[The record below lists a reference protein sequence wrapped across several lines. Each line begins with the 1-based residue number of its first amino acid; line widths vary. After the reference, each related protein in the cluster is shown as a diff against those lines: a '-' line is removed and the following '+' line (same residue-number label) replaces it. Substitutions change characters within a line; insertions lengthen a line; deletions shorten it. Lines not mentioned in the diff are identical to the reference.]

1 MKFDRYV
8 QLILEAI
15 DNDKFLVLIPGGFK
29 PLTAGHMH
37 LIASYNNDPQVAKVL
52 VLIGPKE
59 RDGFTR
65 EQTMKIFGLY
75 EIEKYHKLAVEETP
89 YNNPMQAAFEF
100 LMNDSRRNEYKSLI
114 FGMGASDKGGDE
126 ARSFSFENYFSKNP
140 DKLPKGFKVG
150 VPPII
155 KAKQSGGKEIS
166 ATDLRKAIK
175 SGDIATVKEN
185 IPVGVNVDRFLAIF
199 K

>member
-8 QLILEAI
+8 QFILEAI
-15 DNDKFLVLIPGGFK
+15 NNDKFIVLIPGGFK
-29 PLTAGHMH
+29 PLTAGHLH
-37 LIASYNNDPQVAKVL
+37 LIASYNNNPQVAKVV

-75 EIEKYHKLAVEETP
+75 EIEKYHKLTVEETQ

-100 LMNDSRRNEYKSLI
+100 LMNDPRRNEYKSLI

-126 ARSFSFENYFSKNP
+126 ARSFAFENYFKKNP
-140 DKLPKGFKVG
+140 DKLPEGFRVG

-166 ATDLRKAIK
+166 ATDLRKAIINN
-175 SGDIATVKEN
+175 DIATVKDN
-185 IPVGVNVDRFLAIF
+185 IPVGVDVNKFLAIF